1 MELQVGFRLRSGEVV
16 AIVGGG
22 GKTTLMFRLAEEIVA
37 AGNSVVTTTTTRIFS
52 AQTGLAPHHLA
63 IENPGSLPRELPAL
77 LQVHPHVLITV
88 MPENESG
95 KAPGIAPELVVEIKE
110 LVGDSKL
117 NIVVEADGSRM
128 RSLKAPESHEPVIPD
143 CTTLVSPIVG
153 ADIFGERLTDEH
165 VHRAHIAAD
174 LLGARIGDLVTPDM
188 VSRLLLHPQGGA
200 KGLPSGARLVP
211 LINKVE
217 TKSRLQLARETA
229 RVLLRGGADEV
240 LLGTTAGAEPVRERW
255 GRVAVIL
262 LAAGGSTRTSEAGE
276 IKQLLP
282 WGRGTLVTRA
292 ADVALQSEAD
302 SVVVVVGCQA
312 ERVEDALEGRKL
324 TVAQNPEW
332 AVGQSGSVRA
342 GLDALEPAVKG
353 AIFMLV
359 DQPGVGPEL
368 LNAVIRMHRE
378 RGAAIVAPLAG
389 GRLAN
394 PVLFD
399 QVLWPEMR
407 QVRGDIGGRA
417 LLNRHAEKVACVD
430 WGDEILAEVNTS
442 DDYVLLRKS
451 SSGN

>member
-1 MELQVGFRLRSGEVV
+1 MELQVGFRLRPGEVV

-88 MPENESG
+88 VPENESG

-110 LVGDSKL
+110 LVGDSKF

-153 ADIFGERLTDEH
+153 ADIFGERLTDER

-217 TKSRLQLARETA
+217 TQVRLQLARETA

-240 LLGTTAGAEPVRERW
+240 LLGTTASADPVIERW

-262 LAAGGSTRTSEAGE
+262 LAAGGATRMDEAGE

-282 WGRGTLVTRA
+282 WGRGTLLTRA

-312 ERVEDALEGRKL
+312 ERVEDALEGRDV
-324 TVAQNPEW
+324 TVAHNPEW
-332 AVGQSGSVRA
+332 EAGQSGSVRV
-342 GLDALEPAVKG
+342 GLDALKHDVTG
-353 AIFMLV
+353 AIFLLV
-359 DQPGVGPEL
+359 DQPCVGPEL
-368 LNAVIRMHRE
+368 LDAVIRTYRQS
-378 RGAAIVAPLAG
+378 GAAIVAPRAG
-389 GRLAN
+389 GRHAN

-399 QVLWPEMR
+399 MALWADMR
-407 QVRGDIGGRA
+407 QVRGDMGGRE
-417 LLNRHAEKVACVD
+417 LLDLHVNKIACVD
-430 WGDEILAEVNTS
+430 WGDEILAEVNTGN
-442 DDYVLLRKS
+442 DYVVLRENIAGS
-451 SSGN
+451 